1 MSIMIRWWCCPPALP
16 RPPGCLRCFP
26 MRPFPCDTE
35 PRTVRVFLRIC
46 LTTACEKSARR
57 RRRGS
62 ASGHREGW
70 QIRRCVCAAPIA
82 GARVGHSAVA
92 CNKLLLTATAPA
104 AMLGQRG
111 LVAEARPREPRP
123 GTAMATAQRRCA
135 APMPGGGLL
144 AQAQR
149 RSRQESSPAVPA
161 AAWAKTEPPR
171 RKAGG
176 IGSCWGARW
185 AWCCCW
191 QAAAAVR

>member
-70 QIRRCVCAAPIA
+70 QKSGAVCAAPIA

-111 LVAEARPREPRP
+111 LVAEPRPRALRP
-123 GTAMATAQRRCA
+123 GTAMATAQRRYA
-135 APMPGGGLL
+135 APMPGGRLL

-149 RSRQESSPAVPA
+149 RSRECQPPTVPA
-161 AAWAKTEPPR
+161 AACLKTEQPS
-171 RKAGG
+171 RKAGS
-176 IGSCWGARW
+176 IRSCRAPSWARK
-185 AWCCCW
+185 CCW
-191 QAAAAVR
+191 QAFFR

>member
-1 MSIMIRWWCCPPALP
+1 M
-16 RPPGCLRCFP
+16 
-26 MRPFPCDTE
+26 
-35 PRTVRVFLRIC
+35 
-46 LTTACEKSARR
+46 
-57 RRRGS
+57 
-62 ASGHREGW
+62 
-70 QIRRCVCAAPIA
+70 CAAPIA

-176 IGSCWGARW
+176 IGSCWGGELGLVVLLAGRSSS
-185 AWCCCW
+185 AIRRS
-191 QAAAAVR
+191 AYRERAT